1 MVHSQLKELGEKAVT
16 AVAADMAQGAPLVK
30 CQLLASRFY
39 DALRREL
46 RKFPQMADAD
56 RKSLLAAVHHCERVA
71 SAASNPNAMLNELR
85 RAIAML
91 PDDRQTPPPT
101 RERTFLRVIEGGLSK
116 T

>member
-1 MVHSQLKELGEKAVT
+1 MVLSQLRELGEQAVT
-16 AVAADMAQGAPLVK
+16 AVADDVARGAPLVK

-46 RKFPQMADAD
+46 RKFPHMVDDD
-56 RKSLLAAVHHCERVA
+56 RKALLAAAQHCERVA

-85 RAIAML
+85 RAIAVL
-91 PDDRQTPPPT
+91 EGDQQTPT
-101 RERTFLRVIEGGLSK
+101 RSRPILQVIEGGLSK